1 MPGQINYTRAMMAE
15 DMGQKIDEASGL
27 ASMIASELDNGVNP
41 SELVNAWQEISG
53 ELAAILTRVKHLA
66 R

>member
-1 MPGQINYTRAMMAE
+1 MPGPKDYTRTMMAE

-41 SELVNAWQEISG
+41 PELVNAWQEISG
-53 ELAAILTRVKHLA
+53 ELTALLTRAKQLA